1 MNRRW
6 PLYLLAAGL
15 SLLFLYL
22 VMDPG
27 KADWTWPVFGPHTPD
42 LWFHSTL
49 VKGMLDN
56 GWYLSNPYLGA
67 PEGSALQDFTYSPN
81 LHMAAMKL
89 LSLFSSDYVRIFNFY
104 FLLTW
109 PLTAIAA
116 LYSFRRL
123 GASPAPALLAS
134 LLFTCLPFHF
144 TRGQGHLMYASY
156 YLVPLACLVLV
167 WVANNE
173 MTRGRMLA
181 SAAICALISFDLP
194 YYSFFA
200 VLLLSAAG
208 LCAWA
213 WKPAAVLTSVLL
225 GASLLNLA
233 PSLLYSFRN
242 GRNPAALARNAAGSE
257 VFGLKIAQLLLPL
270 TGHRVPALAAL
281 KNTYNLQAPLVNEND
296 SATLGLIGSAGF
308 LLLIARLFRNDGAD
322 TVSRLNISRLNIAR
336 LNLAAVL
343 VGTLGGFG
351 ALLAFTVFPMIRGY
365 NRISVPIAWFSLLA
379 VALAIGEYVKRPAA
393 SWTLCAALLLFGVW
407 DQTSPR
413 MIPPYA
419 AISREMRGDDAFV
432 KYIEASQP
440 AGAMIFQLPYQP
452 FPEAA
457 PVADMGDYS
466 LLKGYLHSRRLRW
479 SYGAIKGRPESEW
492 QSEVSAMPAPQM
504 AEQLILKGF
513 QGLYI
518 DRAGYAGRSRKLEAE
533 LAPLLGATPI
543 ESENQRLAFYP
554 LGPFAS
560 KLRQSI
566 TPAEWERRVR
576 EVQSALTVSWPRGC
590 YPLERSAEK
599 NWRWCTTLG
608 VLSIGNPTRET
619 KTMELDMRMIAARD
633 GGAKLTASG
642 PLLTGAWPVS
652 PAGAPLHAVVS
663 VPPGVHQIQW
673 NSDGLRADAP
683 NDPREMVF
691 AVENFRF
698 NVK

>member
-15 SLLFLYL
+15 SLLFLYP
-22 VMDPG
+22 VMDLG

-42 LWFHSTL
+42 LWFHSML

-67 PEGSALQDFTYSPN
+67 PAGSALQDFTYSPN

-89 LSLFSSDYVRIFNFY
+89 LSLFSSDYARIFNFY

-167 WVANNE
+167 WVANNQ

-181 SAAICALISFDLP
+181 SVAICALISFDLP
-194 YYSFFA
+194 YYSFFT
-200 VLLLSAAG
+200 VLLLAAAA
-208 LCAWA
+208 LCAWRV
-213 WKPAAVLTSVLL
+213 KPAAVLIGVILA
-225 GASLLNLA
+225 ASLVNLS
-233 PSLLYSFRN
+233 PSLLYRLEH
-242 GRNPAALARNAAGSE
+242 GRNPAALARGAAGSE

-270 TGHRVPALAAL
+270 TGHRVAALAAL
-281 KNTYNLQAPLVNEND
+281 KNTYNVQAPLVNEND
-296 SATLGLIGSAGF
+296 SATLGLIGSVGF
-308 LLLIARLFRNDGAD
+308 LLLIGRLFRGRAD
-322 TVSRLNISRLNIAR
+322 TISR
-336 LNLAAVL
+336 LNLAALL

-351 ALLAFTVFPMIRGY
+351 ALLAFTVFPVIRGY
-365 NRISVPIAWFSLLA
+365 NRISVPIAWFCLLA
-379 VALAIGEYVKRPAA
+379 VALAISEYVRRPAA
-393 SWTLCAALLLFGVW
+393 SWALCAALLLFGVW

-413 MIPPYA
+413 MIPAYA
-419 AISREMRGDDAFV
+419 AISREMRSDDAFV
-432 KYIEASQP
+432 KRLEASLP

-457 PVADMGDYS
+457 PVADMSDYS

-479 SYGAIKGRPESEW
+479 SYGAIKGRPEAEW
-492 QSEVSAMPAPQM
+492 QSEVSGLPVPQM
-504 AEQLILKGF
+504 TEQLVLKGF
-513 QGLYI
+513 DGLYI
-518 DRAGYAGRSRKLEAE
+518 DRAGYADRGRKLEAE
-533 LAPLLGATPI
+533 LQLGAPV
-543 ESENQRLAFYP
+543 ESGNRRLAFYP
-554 LGPFAS
+554 LGPLAS
-560 KLRQSI
+560 RLRQSM
-566 TPAEWERRVR
+566 TAAEWERRVR
-576 EVQSALTVSWPRGC
+576 EVRSALTVSWPQGC
-590 YPLERSAEK
+590 YSLERSAEK
-599 NWRWCTTLG
+599 SWRWCNAHGL
-608 VLSIGNPTRET
+608 LSIANPTREI
-619 KTMELDMRMIAARD
+619 KTMELDMRVIAARD
-633 GGAKLTASG
+633 GAKLTASG

-652 PAGAPLHAVVS
+652 PAGAPLHVVVR
-663 VPPGVHQIQW
+663 VPPGVHQVQLD
-673 NSDGLRADAP
+673 SDGLRADAP